1 MNLLQRTL
9 AEYLGSAGLLMVVV
23 GSGIMGQ
30 SLSQGNDAIALLAN
44 SLATGAGL
52 YALIQTFGPISGAH
66 FNPAVSLVEFLVK
79 KLSARGW
86 MAYTLAQIA
95 GALSGVFLAHLIF
108 GLNVLQNSHHARSG
122 LALGISE
129 VIATFGLLLVIGL
142 SGRRNVE
149 ATPVA
154 VSCYIVAAYWFT
166 SSTSFANPAVTI
178 ARGFTDTFSGIA
190 PGSILAFIA
199 AQFVGAILAYFA
211 TRIFQEKRT
220 T

>member
-1 MNLLQRTL
+1 MNLLRRSL
-9 AEYLGSAGLLMVVV
+9 AEFLGSAGLLMVVV

-66 FNPAVSLVEFLVK
+66 FNPAVSLVEFLGK

-86 MAYTLAQIA
+86 MVYSLAQIA
-95 GALSGVFLAHLIF
+95 GTLTGVFLTHLIF
-108 GLNVLQNSHHARSG
+108 GLHVLQTSRQDRSG
-122 LALGISE
+122 LALDISE

-142 SGRRNVE
+142 SGRRNAE
-149 ATPVA
+149 ATPMA

-190 PGSILAFIA
+190 PGSIPGFILAQLA
-199 AQFVGAILAYFA
+199 GAILAYFTCRMIHQNRA
-211 TRIFQEKRT
+211 N
-220 T
+220 

>member
-211 TRIFQEKRT
+211 TRIFQEKRKT
-220 T
+220 